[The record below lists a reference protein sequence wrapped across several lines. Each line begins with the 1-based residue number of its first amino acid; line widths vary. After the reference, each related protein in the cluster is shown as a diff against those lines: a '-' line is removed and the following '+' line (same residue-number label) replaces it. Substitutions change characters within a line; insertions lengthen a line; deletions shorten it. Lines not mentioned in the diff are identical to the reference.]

1 MLIEKVSILTGRKNV
16 MDIEVTKN
24 QYSQWEKSKIPIQ
37 KVFPELSIEEREFLI
52 SGITPEEWINYIGG
66 LGDDENGDLL

>member
-1 MLIEKVSILTGRKNV
+1 MLIEKISILTGKKNI

-37 KVFPELSIEEREFLI
+37 KAFPELSIEEREFLI
-52 SGITPEEWINYIGG
+52 SGITPEEWINHIGG
-66 LGDDENGDLL
+66 LDNDEIDDLL